1 MALAAEATASQPPK
15 TGSSHRPMS
24 DRVALTTSDTVSRKP
39 IARIMPNESRRA
51 RTRLNQALDL
61 DSVGARQMRSS
72 ASCNS
77 LNTVVAPTNRSPA
90 PSTVAATPS
99 AGLCT
104 LASKPCT
111 ACAPH
116 SPISARSCAVI
127 SPRAASSPKISPATA
142 ITINSSGASE
152 NRV

>member
-24 DRVALTTSDTVSRKP
+24 DRVALRTSETVSRKP
-39 IARIMPNESRRA
+39 IARIMPNESSRA
-51 RTRLNQALDL
+51 RTRLNHPLGRDA
-61 DSVGARQMRSS
+61 VGARQMRSS
-72 ASCNS
+72 ASCSS
-77 LNTVVAPTNRSPA
+77 LNTVVAPTKSRTA

-104 LASKPCT
+104 LASKPST

-116 SPISARSCAVI
+116 SPISESSCAEI
-127 SPRAASSPKISPATA
+127 SPRAASSPKTSPATA
-142 ITINSSGASE
+142 ITISSRGASE
-152 NRV
+152 NSV